1 MTNIKT
7 GEIWVAAI
15 CVKYGTLISNLNSQI
30 MRSLVDFF
38 EVAIAFGE
46 VKEKVAITF
55 YNSRRWRSHFIRE
68 VNRSNRQ

>member
-15 CVKYGTLISNLNSQI
+15 CVKYGTLISNPSSEI

-38 EVAIAFGE
+38 EVAIAFCGDE
-46 VKEKVAITF
+46 MTITLGKSYHRVKSERLPCRPK
-55 YNSRRWRSHFIRE
+55 NSS
-68 VNRSNRQ
+68 